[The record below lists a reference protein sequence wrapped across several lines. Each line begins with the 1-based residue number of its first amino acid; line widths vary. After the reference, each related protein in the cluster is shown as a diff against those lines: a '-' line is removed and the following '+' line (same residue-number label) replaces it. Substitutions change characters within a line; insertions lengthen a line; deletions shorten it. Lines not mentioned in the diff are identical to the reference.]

1 MTGLD
6 YALLGLTGLLTS
18 MLTAMIGFGGGT
30 ILIGVLLL
38 FMSPAVAI
46 PFHGWVQLV
55 ANGWRVFLF
64 RRHIGWH
71 LVGRFSLLLPFG
83 IAVGMW
89 LFQALPKES
98 IQVLI
103 GCVVLFSLFARHIR
117 HFRGKELP
125 LGAFVPLGF
134 VVGILNMVAGVVAP
148 LLGVMVIRKELD
160 RASVVGTLGFFA
172 LAGHGLK
179 IVAFALAGFR
189 VGEHL
194 PALAVMV
201 PAVLLGG
208 LAGKWLLNWFNERLF
223 MIVFQVV
230 LVLLAL
236 KLIVWEG
243 IVKAL

>member
-1 MTGLD
+1 
-6 YALLGLTGLLTS
+6 
-18 MLTAMIGFGGGT
+18 
-30 ILIGVLLL
+30 
-38 FMSPAVAI
+38 MSPAVAI

-83 IAVGMW
+83 VAVGLW

-117 HFRGKELP
+117 QFRGKELP
-125 LGAFVPLGF
+125 LGAFVPLG
-134 VVGILNMVAGVVAP
+134 
-148 LLGVMVIRKELD
+148 
-160 RASVVGTLGFFA
+160 
-172 LAGHGLK
+172 
-179 IVAFALAGFR
+179 
-189 VGEHL
+189 
-194 PALAVMV
+194 
-201 PAVLLGG
+201 G
-208 LAGKWLLNWFNERLF
+208 LAGKSLLNWFNERIF